1 MCHSLSPVVKILLE
15 MFGGLGWAVIKTDNR
30 YVTRNGFFETFG
42 RMFKNL
48 LSYCHSSFLTCAS
61 FKISSMSEALVPV
74 RRKVKALQGTANYN
88 SYFQLNLG
96 YFEAKHNSFMRTVTS
111 PVRQKVLNSE
121 TFPLYILSKRF
132 ELNDLT
138 LFHKAVSLRNH
149 SFIGHICSGINFLS
163 K

>member
-1 MCHSLSPVVKILLE
+1 
-15 MFGGLGWAVIKTDNR
+15 MFGGLVWAVIKTYNR
-30 YVTRNGFFETFG
+30 YVTRNGFYETFG

-61 FKISSMSEALVPV
+61 FKFSSMSEALVPV

-96 YFEAKHNSFMRTVTS
+96 YFGAKHNSFIRTVTS

-121 TFPLYILSKRF
+121 TFPLYIPALKRYSCNELYLKLCQEYALLECSWRHSQMKKLSSR
-132 ELNDLT
+132 EM
-138 LFHKAVSLRNH
+138 S
-149 SFIGHICSGINFLS
+149 C
-163 K
+163 